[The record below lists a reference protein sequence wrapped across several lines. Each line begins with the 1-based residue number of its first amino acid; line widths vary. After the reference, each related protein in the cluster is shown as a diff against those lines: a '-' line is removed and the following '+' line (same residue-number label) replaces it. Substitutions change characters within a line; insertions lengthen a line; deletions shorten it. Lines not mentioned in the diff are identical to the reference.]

1 MSKQKRS
8 FGIIRDIKCLLTG
21 LGKYTFEGGMIYTK
35 SLLRSSILYAAET
48 MYNIKENERIDE
60 NMLRQLFKTGNG
72 CSIYQLYFES
82 GQLPARY
89 QIKRMKLVFY
99 RYILTQDKDS
109 LMFKFLFAQKM
120 EPTKN
125 YWYSEVQEILKEF
138 EIEMTEEEIVNKSS
152 TLYNNIVKKKAVTAG
167 IKYLKT
173 KQLKGEMGRKIQ
185 YNNLELQD
193 YLNPCSNINLEDQ
206 RLMFSLRC
214 EMNPLKSNFRRN
226 MEMKEEYCVQECGK
240 ELDNSHITW
249 CDILNTKEDYT
260 YENLL
265 NGTLE
270 EKIGTLNQI
279 KQNEKRRMRKP
290 PL

>member
-1 MSKQKRS
+1 MDQVLEQKYLGFIISEDGSNIKNIMSKQKRW

-48 MYNIKENERIDE
+48 MYNIKENEMRNLERIDE

-125 YWYSEVQEILKEF
+125 DWYSEVQEILKEF
-138 EIEMTEEEIVNKSS
+138 EIEMTEEKSWINHQHYIII
-152 TLYNNIVKKKAVTAG
+152 LWKRR
-167 IKYLKT
+167 LW
-173 KQLKGEMGRKIQ
+173 QQE
-185 YNNLELQD
+185 
-193 YLNPCSNINLEDQ
+193 SNT
-206 RLMFSLRC
+206 S
-214 EMNPLKSNFRRN
+214 
-226 MEMKEEYCVQECGK
+226 
-240 ELDNSHITW
+240 
-249 CDILNTKEDYT
+249 
-260 YENLL
+260 
-265 NGTLE
+265 
-270 EKIGTLNQI
+270 
-279 KQNEKRRMRKP
+279 KQNN
-290 PL
+290 